1 MAEKV
6 NHGRSKLIS
15 SYGGVGSV
23 IDTPDASIIIETFD
37 NWDYPNFFDHEIKKH
52 IILDDRLVNRL
63 RVRFP
68 KLKQLVSIPIEEDGW
83 KTDVQPQANYFP
95 KWFYCPHKGCGRF
108 MQYREWKQRS
118 GKAESFNLQCF
129 NPDCKGEHLEQVRFV
144 LTCDNGHIHDFPWA
158 FWNNRKIVDVEN
170 SDSEDSEKESK
181 IQIDFDGGRCC
192 ENPDLRYIVSQENTD
207 LSGIHVKCENC
218 KKSATLKGIFSYTQ
232 KCSGLKYWNGFKQSQ
247 EDRTKSVPDKESCDQ
262 RMAVKIKTSN
272 SVYYAN
278 ALSSLWIPEKQILF
292 LTTEARTEIDAIV
305 NDEDF
310 EPKDLEKF
318 SRRNGIA
325 IEIINQYLDGRIESY
340 IPDIVYRQAE
350 YDYFL
355 NKQQPEDKAIKFRQ
369 INVNNTLFGFEKLV
383 KISRLKKI
391 TVQTSFTRN
400 QPIDTDSI
408 LISDN
413 GYEYTVKRQSV
424 SKNSFE
430 TRLLPAIENYG
441 EGILFVLDEKKLKE
455 WEQNDTIK
463 ERVKTIQDH
472 AEDSDWQSHK
482 IEAKKLT
489 PRKIL
494 IHTLSHLFIREFEY
508 VCGYPMSSL
517 QERLYVSENMN
528 GFLISAYD
536 GTDGYLGGL
545 TKLCNNLDK
554 LQKIITSALQRAKD
568 CSLDPICYENE
579 GQGVAQLNLS
589 ACHSCTL
596 VPDTSCEM
604 SNLFLDRRL
613 VIDKDFGYFK
623 YT

>member
-1 MAEKV
+1 MEEKI
-6 NHGRSKLIS
+6 NHGRSKMIS
-15 SYGGVGSV
+15 SYGGVGSI

-37 NWDYPNFFDHEIKKH
+37 NWDYPSFYDHEINKH

-68 KLKQLVSIPIEEDGW
+68 KLKHLVSIPVEDDDW

-95 KWFYCPHKGCGRF
+95 KWFFCPRCHRF
-108 MQYREWKQRS
+108 MNYREWKKHWGEGR
-118 GKAESFNLQCF
+118 KEFDLQCF
-129 NPDCKGEHLEQVRFV
+129 NPECKEEHLEQVRFI
-144 LTCDNGHIHDFPWA
+144 LTCDNGHIHDLPWV
-158 FWNNRKIVDVEN
+158 FWNNRKIVETENGDDENVETTTKVIV
-170 SDSEDSEKESK
+170 EET
-181 IQIDFDGGRCC
+181 DGKCC
-192 ENPDLRYIVSQENTD
+192 ENQDLRYIISQENTD
-207 LSGIHVKCENC
+207 LSGIHIKCENC
-218 KKSATLKGIFSYTQ
+218 KKSATLKGLFSYSQ
-232 KCSGLKYWNGFKQSQ
+232 KCGGLKYWNGLKNG
-247 EDRTKSVPDKESCDQ
+247 KSDKETCSEK
-262 RMAVKIKTSN
+262 MSVKIKTSN

-278 ALSSLWIPEKQILF
+278 TLSSLWIPEKQIIQ
-292 LTTEARTEIDAIV
+292 LTTEVRTRIDAIV
-305 NDEDF
+305 NDEEF
-310 EPKDLEKF
+310 EEKDLQKF
-318 SRRNGIA
+318 SRQNNVP
-325 IEIINQYLDGRIESY
+325 IEIINQYLEGADINY

-355 NKQQPEDKAIKFRQ
+355 NKQQPEDKTIRFRQ
-369 INVNNTLFGFEKLV
+369 INVKDQLFGFEKLV
-383 KISRLKKI
+383 KIDRSKKI

-400 QPIDTDSI
+400 APIDTDSI
-408 LISDN
+408 LIIDDN
-413 GYEYTVKRQSV
+413 KYEYKVKRQSV

-441 EGILFVLDEKKLKE
+441 EGILFVLDEDKLKK
-455 WEQNDTIK
+455 WEQNEVIK
-463 ERVKTIQDH
+463 ERIKTIQTH

-489 PRKIL
+489 SRKIL

-554 LQKIITSALQRAKD
+554 LGEIIDSALLRAKD

-579 GQGVAQLNLS
+579 GQGVGQLNLA

-613 VIDKDFGYFK
+613 VIDEHFGYFEK
-623 YT
+623 

>member
-1 MAEKV
+1 MVEKI

-37 NWDYPNFFDHEIKKH
+37 KWGYPNYFDHEIKKH

-68 KLKQLVSIPIEEDGW
+68 KLKHLVSIPIEEETIW
-83 KTDVQPQANYFP
+83 KPDVQPQANYFP
-95 KWFYCPHKGCGRF
+95 KWFYCPRCKRF
-108 MQYREWKQRS
+108 MKLSDWKKHWGKGRE
-118 GKAESFNLQCF
+118 EFDLQCF
-129 NPDCKGEHLEQVRFV
+129 NPNCKGEHLEQVRFIM
-144 LTCDNGHIHDFPWA
+144 TCNDGHIQDLPWE
-158 FWNNRKIVDVEN
+158 FWNNREPILDANIGDESNDPEHEYK
-170 SDSEDSEKESK
+170 SK
-181 IQIDFDGGRCC
+181 IKLKYEKCC
-192 ENPDLRYIVSQENTD
+192 SDQELYYKISNENTD
-207 LSGIHVKCENC
+207 LSGIHIECKKCN
-218 KKSATLKGIFSYTQ
+218 KSATLKGVFGFSQ
-232 KCSGLKYWNGFKQSQ
+232 KCGGIKYWLGMQDGQFSGEQCEQKA
-247 EDRTKSVPDKESCDQ
+247 E
-262 RMAVKIKTSN
+262 VKIKTSN
-272 SVYYAN
+272 SIYYAN
-278 ALSSLWIPEKQILF
+278 TLNSLWIPEKKILY

-305 NDEDF
+305 NDEYF

-318 SRRNGIA
+318 SRRNRID
-325 IEIINQYLDGRIESY
+325 IEIINQYLEGADINY

-350 YDYFL
+350 YNYFL
-355 NKQQPEDKAIKFRQ
+355 NEQQPEDKVIRFRQ
-369 INVNNTLFGFEKLV
+369 INVKDQIYGFEKLV
-383 KISRLKKI
+383 KIDRLRKI

-400 QPIDTDSI
+400 EPIDIDSI
-408 LISDN
+408 LIGDS
-413 GYEYTVKRQSV
+413 GYEYEVKRQSV
-424 SKNSFE
+424 SRNSFE

-441 EGILFVLDEKKLKE
+441 EGILFVLDEQKLKE

-463 ERVKTIQDH
+463 ERIKRIQDH

-489 PRKIL
+489 SRKIL
-494 IHTLSHLFIREFEY
+494 IHTLSHLLIREFEY

-528 GFLISAYD
+528 GFLISAFD

-554 LQKIITSALQRAKD
+554 LQNIITSSLQRAKD
-568 CSLDPICYENE
+568 CSLDPICYESE

-596 VPDTSCEM
+596 IPDTSCEM

-613 VIDKDFGYFK
+613 VIDIDFGYFK
-623 YT
+623 NM